1 VWSSFCVSGLW
12 HLGLLCFWILVK
24 RWVLLVFCLAFMLL
38 VRFLPVI
45 LIWDIKIGLVFMDGS
60 SFDKYRKNCNA

>member
-1 VWSSFCVSGLW
+1 
-12 HLGLLCFWILVK
+12 
-24 RWVLLVFCLAFMLL
+24 VFCLAFMLL

>member
-1 VWSSFCVSGLW
+1 
-12 HLGLLCFWILVK
+12 
-24 RWVLLVFCLAFMLL
+24 MLL

-60 SFDKYRKNCNA
+60 SFDKYRKNCNASGISILAYVLLSISSSGDFIVVNFIPLRFAIWKF